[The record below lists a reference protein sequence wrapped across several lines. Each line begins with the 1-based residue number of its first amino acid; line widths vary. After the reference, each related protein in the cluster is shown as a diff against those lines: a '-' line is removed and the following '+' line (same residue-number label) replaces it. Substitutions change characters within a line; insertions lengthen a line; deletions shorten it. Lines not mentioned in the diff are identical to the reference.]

1 MRFRFSIRLLFA
13 ATFVVACLAFL
24 AIEFGGVTKSD
35 GGGQQ
40 TVSLT
45 SIPESVSEIECIAVR
60 DIDQA
65 NSVVSA
71 LSSENRLNLY
81 SHIEPAMVSSHVNF
95 KANLDLEIQ
104 QSWSSTEVGRTK
116 WRSHYGQRYRCVVL
130 NLKGNAKKP
139 MQIVVDLPEYCR
151 PVQVSHFP
159 EPQDAE

>member
-1 MRFRFSIRLLFA
+1 
-13 ATFVVACLAFL
+13 
-24 AIEFGGVTKSD
+24 
-35 GGGQQ
+35 
-40 TVSLT
+40 
-45 SIPESVSEIECIAVR
+45 
-60 DIDQA
+60 
-65 NSVVSA
+65 
-71 LSSENRLNLY
+71 
-81 SHIEPAMVSSHVNF
+81 MVSSHVNF